1 MIDRLPFFKKN
12 QFRIF
17 SAKKKKDDAHF
28 PCVFF
33 SVIPFFLSYFCII
46 DMCPQNF
53 QQLVSSLIITIR
65 VDLFLLFF
73 DEGTSLTK
81 IQTWRRRSTRQ
92 IHCYIRLNG
101 IGLYGK
107 SLAMLI
113 IRGARHSIRS
123 YLATLAFS
131 VFPICV
137 IGRYLKG
144 TIY

>member
-1 MIDRLPFFKKN
+1 MHI
-12 QFRIF
+12 FRAF
-17 SAKKKKDDAHF
+17 
-28 PCVFF
+28 FF
-33 SVIPFFLSYFCII
+33 SVIPFFLSYFCTI

-81 IQTWRRRSTRQ
+81 IQTWRRSTRQ

-123 YLATLAFS
+123 YLATLEFS
-131 VFPICV
+131 AFPIYV
-137 IGRYLKG
+137 IGKYLLVRLRTFLFLFLHTSCMFKG
-144 TIY
+144 MNF